1 MRSARW
7 ASKKTYGA
15 GKSTL
20 LRIIAGLETPDIG
33 QLRIDAT
40 APGRPEH
47 VPGLT
52 GRCYGDGMP
61 GADQRLMMWQKAPVR

>member
-20 LRIIAGLETPDIG
+20 LRIIVGLETPDIG
-33 QLRIDAT
+33 QVRIDGTDVTRLPARKRRIGCVFQHY
-40 APGRPEH
+40 ACG
-47 VPGLT
+47 VPGL
-52 GRCYGDGMP
+52 GHRF
-61 GADQRLMMWQKAPVR
+61 